1 MDKTGDNAGASMR
14 EELRKIGGEKLVA
27 QFDYGRTVEE
37 KIVEEVNAILERH
50 MDEAPEEFAQ
60 AVAMSSCEAMSHLLS
75 ATVVATFVVLNGK
88 DNIDVPSMVTTAV
101 KSLVANLQSH
111 IEAIELAEAGNAA
124 DMIKAA
130 AEKVKGGA
138 A

>member
-14 EELRKIGGEKLVA
+14 EELRKIGGEELVK
-27 QFDYGRTVEE
+27 QFDYGSAIEE
-37 KIVEEVNAILERH
+37 KIVEEVNAILDRH
-50 MDEAPEEFAQ
+50 ITEAPQEFAQ
-60 AVAMSSCEAMSHLLS
+60 AVAMSSCEAMSRLLS
-75 ATVVATFVVLNGK
+75 GTVVATFVAMNGK
-88 DNIDVPSMVTTAV
+88 GNIDVPGMVTTTV

-111 IEAIELAEAGNAA
+111 IEAIELQEAGNAA